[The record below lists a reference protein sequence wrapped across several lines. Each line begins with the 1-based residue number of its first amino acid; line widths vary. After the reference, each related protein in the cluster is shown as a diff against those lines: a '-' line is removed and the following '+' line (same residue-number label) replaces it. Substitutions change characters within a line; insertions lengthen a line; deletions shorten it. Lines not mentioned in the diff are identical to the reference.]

1 MLEKLCNRARHTY
14 ATYCSNSGSSQT
26 ILPLTLPDDIH
37 DLSAFGGTKGGVVK
51 SPASSPPKGDT
62 PSSDSPPAS
71 GDCSA
76 NSAQQPQPPPGP
88 GPSPIQQSQSQS
100 QYGMPYVA
108 CAQDVTQGAPPDF
121 RPSLY
126 VVPQEQS
133 ILPSFQNGYS
143 VSSERTQYPPPSQ
156 ESAHQ
161 QNPLVLPP
169 TEENPELNYEAL
181 GFPQQPT
188 QYSLYPQL
196 EQFRD
201 IFMGENPNV
210 QPAQLPQNDVWWEF
224 VDDLGIQRI

>member
-62 PSSDSPPAS
+62 PSSSDSPPAS

-88 GPSPIQQSQSQS
+88 GPSPIQQSQS

-133 ILPSFQNGYS
+133 TLPSFQNGYS

-156 ESAHQ
+156 ESAHH